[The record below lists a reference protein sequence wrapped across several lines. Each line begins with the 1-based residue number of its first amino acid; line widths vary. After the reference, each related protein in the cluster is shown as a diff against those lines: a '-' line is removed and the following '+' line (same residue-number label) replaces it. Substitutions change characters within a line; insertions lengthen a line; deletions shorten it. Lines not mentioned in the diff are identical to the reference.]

1 MKIFKK
7 KAMWLMLTIYTAL
20 WLVVILVGGMIAND
34 FKNVINASMGLSG
47 VIYVTDEDAEGSVD
61 TEYFKSAFT
70 GADGSFDSRKLWDYS
85 LELTAETQAAG
96 ATLLWNGDG
105 KGSVGLPL
113 GAGAKVSVFGRVSA
127 DYLYSGIGS
136 GRCFKTKPNEP
147 ESDAPTV
154 LSAFTAAGLEVNETL
169 YDYYASVCK
178 SSYADTD
185 SIAVNEVPWSE
196 VNSACGST
204 FSAYGDAAVI
214 ILGRWSGE
222 SSEMS
227 INSSDC
233 IDGDYLQLHANEKA
247 LLEKTAEL
255 KSSGVFD
262 KVILLLNTPG
272 GINFD
277 IIKDYRESIDS
288 CVWVGQ
294 PGYAGLNGVGDIL
307 SGAAQAGGHLAD
319 TFVYNS
325 SSAPSVRNG
334 LSYSYENLD
343 SFGLSGDER
352 SWKGLYRVYAENIY
366 VGYKYYETR
375 YEDAVLGRGNA
386 DSETGAANSSAGWKY
401 SEEVIFPFGWSS
413 QSEFEYGNYLAEEQ
427 SGGDWR
433 ITLSV
438 KNVGDVAASDAVQ
451 IYLQKPYDASQSGI
465 EQSAVNLCGF
475 AKTGVIQPGA
485 SENVTVNVTA
495 DAFRTY
501 DAEVNKT
508 YIMSAGKYYLAAGT
522 DAHDAVNNILAAKGK
537 TPANTGGVMDAEGNG
552 GLVKE
557 ITVAAEDTETFSVSE
572 NDYEITNRFDS
583 ADWNKYEN
591 KTDTEVTYLSRKDW
605 QATYPEPVSLTAN
618 EKMMQDLSWNK
629 PVTETETTRPAYNKK
644 NGFKLIDLKGLDY
657 DDSLWDELLDQMSV
671 SEQSELLHGIW
682 YTVAVESITK
692 PEEKLTD
699 GPAGVR
705 DDYLEWDH
713 AAMTFPSAV
722 LLAASYDE
730 ELVRRVGDCIGENMI
745 HTGTDGLYGPA
756 MNLHRSPYGGRNF
769 EYYSEDPYLSAI
781 TGAAQ
786 TAGIQGDNLNGE
798 PKGTYVTLKHFALND
813 TDINRL
819 GIATWANEQSI
830 RETYLAAFE
839 YSVTRSDAKSVMAS
853 FTRVGTDWCGASYS
867 MMTEVLRNE
876 WGFDGYVISDANRR
890 WYMGVPDALLGGCDY
905 LLGGA
910 MNITPEYES
919 AITGS
924 PTLAWKARE
933 ACHRL
938 LYVCVNHRAMNGLDS
953 NVDIVEIRNWWQNL
967 ILGLQ
972 IGIGVLTALFA
983 TMYGL
988 CFVFGTEKRQKAYK
1002 AWKVRRVEVRIE
1014 RYGSPAA
1021 AEAVVKRNRIITA
1034 ISAALALALC
1044 AIIILIPVSVNSAQ
1058 VPEIAVKSLEMVK
1071 APDKTAY
1078 TEGETFDI
1086 SGAEITAYYADGRW
1100 GSVALDD
1107 FTVAPDR
1114 ALLPEDT
1121 AVKVSYKGKSLQ
1133 IPVTVKQGSLVSK
1146 LPEGWREYRF
1156 EAECCDIYTVPND
1169 EGYFAVPKDNATASG
1184 GQSLEYVGNSA
1195 ETTLTFEIYSSAD
1208 AKAVLIICMGRRER
1222 EYSFNTMYDV
1232 KVNGEPSNPVN
1243 DVIYPVMDDGGV
1255 KYYDWYENEI
1265 CMFDL
1270 KAGVNTI
1277 VFEKKEGS
1285 IINMDYV
1292 SLSTTASVEWNAE
1305 RENGGHSYGG
1315 WTVDVMPTLKE
1326 TGTAKRYCAT
1336 CRRAE
1341 TMTLPVVSEEDYTE
1355 KVIVP
1360 AEEDAF
1366 GISEWTYKDRNGDG
1380 IEFTVRLQSDPIGGA
1395 YESERFECERS
1406 NIFSFG
1412 GSTVKATFDNNNN
1425 PSNNGYLNNLDGKDC
1440 YVSLTVNASKAAH
1453 AQFIVCFGGRSYT
1466 RTIASAFTL
1475 TVNGVKVEIDPELAI
1490 EGDPSH
1496 TYYNWTEVTVAD
1508 IQLKEGENVIA
1519 LNSTGNGG
1527 FNLDYFRF
1535 VSAAEITAVEK

>member
-47 VIYVTDEDAEGSVD
+47 VIYVTDENAESSVD

-70 GADGSFDSRKLWDYS
+70 AADGSLDTQSLWDYG

-96 ATLLWNGDG
+96 ATMLWNGDG
-105 KGSVGLPL
+105 EGSVGLPL
-113 GAGAKVSVFGRVSA
+113 GDGASISVFGRVSA

-136 GRCFKTKPNEP
+136 GRSFMTKPNEP

-154 LSAFTAAGLEVNETL
+154 MSAFTAAGLNVNKTL

-178 SSYADTD
+178 SKYADTD

-196 VNSACGST
+196 VDSACGGT
-204 FSAYGDAAVI
+204 FSEYNDAAVI

-222 SSEMS
+222 AAEMS

-247 LLEKTAEL
+247 LLENTIAL
-255 KSSGVFD
+255 KRSGVFD
-262 KVILLLNTPG
+262 KVVLLLNTPG

-277 IIKDYRESIDS
+277 IVKDYKDDIDS

-294 PGYAGLNGVGDIL
+294 PGYTGLNGVGKIL
-307 SGAAQAGGHLAD
+307 SGAMQAGGHLAD
-319 TFVYNS
+319 TFVYDS
-325 SSAPSVRNG
+325 SSAPAVENG
-334 LSYSYENLD
+334 LSYSYTNVD
-343 SFGLSGDER
+343 SLGLSGDER
-352 SWKGLYRVYAENIY
+352 TWKGLYRVYAENIY

-375 YEDAVLGRGNA
+375 YEDAVLGQGNA
-386 DSETGAANSSAGWKY
+386 GSEAGAVNSSAGWTY
-401 SEEVIFPFGWSS
+401 SEEVAFPFGWSAS
-413 QSEFEYGNYLAEEQ
+413 YTQFEYKNFVARQQ
-427 SGGDWR
+427 SGGDWE
-433 ITLSV
+433 ITLTV
-438 KNVGDVAASDAVQ
+438 YNVGDVAASDAVQ
-451 IYLQKPYDASQSGI
+451 VYIQKPYDGTQSGI

-475 AKTGVIQPGA
+475 VKTGIIQPGA
-485 SENVTVNVTA
+485 SKEVKVTVTR
-495 DAFRTY
+495 DALRTY

-508 YIMSAGKYYLAAGT
+508 YIMQAGKYYLTAGR
-522 DAHDAVNNILAAKGK
+522 DSHDAINNILAAKGK
-537 TPANTGGVMDAEGNG
+537 TPANTGGVMDAEGNSA
-552 GLVKE
+552 LVQE
-557 ITVAAEDTETFSVSE
+557 ITVSETDTEIFSVSDE
-572 NDYEITNRFDS
+572 GYAITNRFDQ
-583 ADWNKYEN
+583 ADWNKYAN
-591 KTDTEVTYLSRKDW
+591 KTEVDVTYLSRKDW
-605 QATYPEPVSLTAN
+605 QSTYPETVSLTAN
-618 EKMMQDLSWNK
+618 EKMMEDLSWNK
-629 PVTETETTRPAYNKK
+629 PFEETETTRPAYNKK

-657 DDSLWDELLDQMSV
+657 GNELWDELLDQMSI

-705 DDYLEWDH
+705 DHYLEWDH

-730 ELVRRVGDCIGENMI
+730 DLVHRVGDAIGENMI

-756 MNLHRSPYGGRNF
+756 MNIHRSPYGGRNF
-769 EYYSEDPYLSAI
+769 EYYSEDSYLSAV

-786 TAGIQGDNLNGE
+786 TAGIQGDNLNGD

-813 TDINRL
+813 TDINRF
-819 GIATWANEQSI
+819 GIAVWANEQSI

-867 MMTEVLRNE
+867 LMTEVLRNE

-890 WYMGVPDALLGGCDY
+890 YYMGVSDALLGGCDY

-919 AITGS
+919 AITSS

-953 NVDIVEIRNWWQNL
+953 NVNIVEIRNWWQNL

-988 CFVFGTEKRQKAYK
+988 CFVFGTESKQKAYK
-1002 AWKVRRVEVRIE
+1002 AWKIRRSEERVE
-1014 RYGSPAA
+1014 RYGSTEA
-1021 AEAVVKRNRIITA
+1021 AEAVVKRNRAITI

-1044 AIIILIPVSVNSAQ
+1044 VIIILIPVSVKNAQ
-1058 VPEIAVKSLEMVK
+1058 VTEIAVKSLEMVK
-1071 APDKTAY
+1071 APDKTEY
-1078 TEGETFDI
+1078 TEGDTFDI
-1086 SGAEITAYYADGRW
+1086 SGAEINAYYADGRW

-1107 FTVAPDR
+1107 VTVTPER

-1121 AVKVSYKGKSLQ
+1121 AVTVKYKGKTLK
-1133 IPVTVKQGSLVSK
+1133 IPITVKEGSLLNK
-1146 LPEGWREYRF
+1146 LPEGWSEHKF

-1169 EGYFAVPKDNATASG
+1169 DGQFATAKDYSTASG
-1184 GQSLEYVGNSA
+1184 GQSVEYIGNA
-1195 ETTLTFEIYSSAD
+1195 DETILTFEIYSDTD
-1208 AKAVLIICMGRRER
+1208 AKAVMLLCMGRREK
-1222 EYSFNTMYDV
+1222 EYSFNAMFNLEI
-1232 KVNGEPSNPVN
+1232 NGELANPAN
-1243 DVIYPVMDDGGV
+1243 DVIYPVMEDGA

-1270 KAGVNTI
+1270 KAGYNTV
-1277 VFEKKEGS
+1277 VFEKKAS
-1285 IINMDYV
+1285 SLNMDYMI
-1292 SLSTTASVEWNAE
+1292 LATTANVEWKTE
-1305 RENGGHSYGG
+1305 HDNGGHSYGE
-1315 WTVDVMPTLKE
+1315 WTIDVMPTL
-1326 TGTAKRYCAT
+1326 TDAGSAKRFCST
-1336 CRRAE
+1336 CRLTQTVE
-1341 TMTLPVVSEEDYTE
+1341 LPAISEEDYTE
-1355 KVIVP
+1355 TVVSP
-1360 AEEDAF
+1360 AGEETF
-1366 GISEWTYKDRNGDG
+1366 GVSDWTYKDNEGYG
-1380 IEFTVRLQSDPIGGA
+1380 IEFTVRLQSNPLSGV

-1425 PSNNGYLNNLDGKDC
+1425 PSNNGYLNNLDGSDC
-1440 YVSLTVNASKAAH
+1440 YVSLTINATKN
-1453 AQFIVCFGGRSYT
+1453 AQARFIVCFGGRPYT

-1475 TVNGVKVEIDPELAI
+1475 TVNGVKVEIDPDLAI

-1496 TYYNWTEVTVAD
+1496 TYYNWTEVTVAY
-1508 IQLKEGENVIA
+1508 IQLKEGENVVT
-1519 LNSTGNGG
+1519 LNSTGKGG

-1535 VSAAEITAVEK
+1535 VSSAEITAVQK